1 MNRQTRVSLIISAAA
16 LLGTSLVAAQDD
28 PQYTPSSNPYQAEF
42 AYRID
47 GELRPAVEI
56 DRVRWRSLK
65 VSPKN
70 ADDVR
75 SGDTVTTFIELDF
88 ENTGGDAATVVV
100 VVLFEDEQGNSLDR
114 VECEPEKVRG
124 GEARSARQ
132 KVKLQGD
139 VLLATAKLYLFY
151 EVQR

>member
-1 MNRQTRVSLIISAAA
+1 MNRQTRVSLILGVAA
-16 LLGTSLVAAQDD
+16 LLGTSLVPAQGD

-42 AYRID
+42 DYRID
-47 GELRPAVEI
+47 GELRPAAEI
-56 DRVRWRSLK
+56 DGVRWRSLK

-75 SGDTVTTFIELDF
+75 SGDAVTTLIDLDL
-88 ENTGGDAATVVV
+88 ENTRGDAATVVV
-100 VVLFEDEQGNSLDR
+100 VVLFEDEQGNGLGR
-114 VECEPEKVRG
+114 VECEPEKVPG
-124 GEARSARQ
+124 GEARSVRQ

-139 VLLATAKLYLFY
+139 VLLATAKLYLFC